1 MPLPKRIKH
10 TGPSP
15 ISGNI
20 EHRPLLLIPCENNY
34 EDKNFVPH
42 ETMKE
47 PWKERNCKIQ
57 KSFQCWYWA
66 MSDGIGGTTLILLNS
81 ILKYYSLNSIKP
93 Y

>member
-15 ISGNI
+15 ILGNS
-20 EHRPLLLIPCENNY
+20 ERRPLLLTPCGDDN
-34 EDKNFVPH
+34 EDKNLVPH

-57 KSFQCWYWA
+57 YSFQCWSRA
-66 MSDGIGGTTLILLNS
+66 MCNGIGGTTLILLNS
-81 ILKYYSLNSIKP
+81 ISEYYSLNSIKP